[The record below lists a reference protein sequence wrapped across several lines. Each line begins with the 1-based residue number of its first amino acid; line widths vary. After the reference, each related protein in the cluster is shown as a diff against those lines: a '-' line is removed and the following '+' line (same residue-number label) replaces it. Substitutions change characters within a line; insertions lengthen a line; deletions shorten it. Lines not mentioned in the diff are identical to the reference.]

1 MTLKITSMIASL
13 GLLCS
18 FQAAAHVEKEA
29 VGEALAAVKVGEKA
43 PDFTLKNEEGKD
55 VTFADFSKDSNVVL
69 IFSRAHW

>member
-1 MTLKITSMIASL
+1 MTLKLTSMITSL

-18 FQAAAHVEKEA
+18 FQAVAHEKKEVVEEA
-29 VGEALAAVKVGEKA
+29 PAAVKVGEKA